1 MDTAIQPVT
10 HRATAAAESL
20 RAVPTAQ
27 TLSVSAVY
35 NLSEAGR
42 KASLLAGGDG
52 KAVQRLTLQV
62 PATRLHLVSVDLNGA
77 ARLKLHPRFE
87 RVDGQDVVR
96 RDGPPTYD
104 LPPSIEDLFKE
115 AARNHE
121 LERAYRSNRSLSRD
135 HRRDADRDRRLKLAE
150 EFLTEPSQRAMVHP
164 VPTPKRCFMATAS
177 GRVTFDATT
186 DVGPARDVP
195 REAYRRFRAD
205 LRTRKEQNLKLR
217 AEHLALHQE
226 KTRVIATWV
235 AEHGSEDQRG
245 RHAAGLLP
253 VEEVIDA
260 LTDEAFATVAD
271 IPRYPLDGASRLQEH
286 LRAVTG
292 RSNIAVSAADLQV
305 VGVDATAASAVQWA
319 VIQQLESRLPGADV
333 TLREHRL
340 SWRRDPALPGLTVYG
355 VLVTRQVGPFILRRE
370 FAVPER

>member
-1 MDTAIQPVT
+1 MDAATQPIT
-10 HRATAAAESL
+10 HRTPSTAEPL
-20 RAVPTAQ
+20 RAVPAGQ
-27 TLSVSAVY
+27 TLSVAAVY

-52 KAVQRLTLQV
+52 KAVQRLSLQI
-62 PATRLHLVSVDLNGA
+62 PATRLHLVSVDTNGV
-77 ARLKLHPRFE
+77 ARLKLHPRYE
-87 RVDGQDVVR
+87 RADEQEVVR

-104 LPPSIEDLFKE
+104 VPPSVEDLFKE

-121 LERAYRSNRSLSRD
+121 LEREYRSNRSRSRD
-135 HRRDADRDRRLKLAE
+135 RRRDADRDRRLKLAE
-150 EFLTEPSQRAMVHP
+150 EFLSESTQRAMVHP
-164 VPTPKRCFMATAS
+164 APNPKRCFMATDG
-177 GRVTFDATT
+177 GRVMFDAST

-205 LRTRKEQNLKLR
+205 LRVRKERNLSLR
-217 AEHLALHQE
+217 TEQLALHEE
-226 KTRVIATWV
+226 KTRVIAAWV
-235 AEHGSEDQRG
+235 AERGSEDQRG

-260 LTDEAFATVAD
+260 LTDEAFAAVSD
-271 IPRYPLDGASRLQEH
+271 IPRYSRDGAVRLQEH
-286 LRAVTG
+286 LRTATG
-292 RSNIAVSAADLQV
+292 RSSVTVLPADLQV
-305 VGVDATAASAVQWA
+305 VGVDAPVASAAQWA
-319 VIQQLESRLPGADV
+319 VVQNLQSRLPDADV

-340 SWRRDPALPGLTVYG
+340 SWRRDPASPVFTVFG